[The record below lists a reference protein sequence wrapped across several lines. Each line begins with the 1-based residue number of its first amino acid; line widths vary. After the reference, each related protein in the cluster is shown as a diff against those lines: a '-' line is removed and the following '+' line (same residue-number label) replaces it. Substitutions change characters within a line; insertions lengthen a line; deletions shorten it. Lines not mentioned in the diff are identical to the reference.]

1 MSAEFQGKYF
11 GTLFQESS
19 VSGHQQR
26 KEFLSFEFVYLKH
39 IQPLFV
45 QRQGSNSTEAYPQ

>member
-19 VSGHQQR
+19 VSGHQQQ
-26 KEFLSFEFVYLKH
+26 KEFLSFD
-39 IQPLFV
+39 LF
-45 QRQGSNSTEAYPQ
+45 QDFFRQLENCQKVEKFTY